1 MLRLI
6 DTPVEL
12 LTPDEMARADA
23 LTIAAGTPG
32 YALMLKAGRA
42 VAEAAADRLG
52 AGNGGRKIAVF
63 CGPGN
68 NGGDGYVAARFLRE
82 MGFAVEVG
90 TLGDPRFLRGDA
102 RQAYEDWRGE
112 TRAVEEVDPA
122 LADLVIDALFGA
134 GLSRPLD
141 GRALATVARIN
152 AAGKKVLAVDVPSG
166 LDGATGAVGSSC
178 VHAVETVTF
187 FRLKPG
193 HLLFPGRAAC
203 GDLRL
208 TQIGIE
214 ADVLADIAP
223 RGFLNTPALWRDQFP
238 RLRIEGHKYGRGHLA
253 VASGPLSRTGAA
265 RLAARAG
272 LRVGAGLVTV
282 ASPAEA
288 VAVSAA
294 QLTAVML
301 RAVDGPDQWRDLLS
315 DRRYNACVFGPA
327 FGLGPETLEIAS
339 VLLAAATP
347 GRPLGL
353 VFDADALTAFSPDWD
368 RLAALIQSSAAQ
380 IVLTPH
386 EGEFQRLFSKKV
398 ENSQLKR
405 EREGAASSDACEI
418 SVQPTESEHKI
429 DRVRAAARAT
439 GAVIVLKGPDTVV
452 AAPDGRAA
460 IAANAPPTL
469 ATAGSGDVLAGLVG
483 GLLAQNMPPFEAA
496 ACAVWLHGEAANLF
510 GPGLIAEDL
519 PEMLPRVLA
528 ALVAR
533 FA

>member
-1 MLRLI
+1 
-6 DTPVEL
+6 
-12 LTPDEMARADA
+12 
-23 LTIAAGTPG
+23 
-32 YALMLKAGRA
+32 
-42 VAEAAADRLG
+42 
-52 AGNGGRKIAVF
+52 
-63 CGPGN
+63 
-68 NGGDGYVAARFLRE
+68 
-82 MGFAVEVG
+82 
-90 TLGDPRFLRGDA
+90 
-102 RQAYEDWRGE
+102 
-112 TRAVEEVDPA
+112 
-122 LADLVIDALFGA
+122 
-134 GLSRPLD
+134 
-141 GRALATVARIN
+141 
-152 AAGKKVLAVDVPSG
+152 
-166 LDGATGAVGSSC
+166 
-178 VHAVETVTF
+178 
-187 FRLKPG
+187 
-193 HLLFPGRAAC
+193 
-203 GDLRL
+203 
-208 TQIGIE
+208 
-214 ADVLADIAP
+214 
-223 RGFLNTPALWRDQFP
+223 
-238 RLRIEGHKYGRGHLA
+238 
-253 VASGPLSRTGAA
+253 
-265 RLAARAG
+265 
-272 LRVGAGLVTV
+272 VTV